1 MTVFPQP
8 KAPGMAQ
15 SHQELRRKGHQ
26 EHTEAGGGGGGW
38 WFSNSVV
45 AWDEAMEEGEE
56 WSGGAG
62 RWVGNR
68 LGIGSLDLRKK
79 MILTCVRH
87 V

>member
-1 MTVFPQP
+1 MEVV
-8 KAPGMAQ
+8 
-15 SHQELRRKGHQ
+15 
-26 EHTEAGGGGGGW
+26 AGG
-38 WFSNSVV
+38 SPTSVV